1 MSVVITRPPPLVT
14 LQTKQKPQR
23 VFTLHSSP
31 NNVFAWTAPS
41 KNMKTATVVFRREY
55 DALLMAHMIESHVR
69 QRQEWP
75 SNDMKDFKL
84 DTGPMKSSEELQL
97 ISVRSWDFELLKVF
111 CVQAYLDMVTLTK
124 LTPSDDG
131 FRITG
136 EMISLDVPAEVYA
149 ERLSQLW
156 VLE

>member
-1 MSVVITRPPPLVT
+1 MSLVYTRPPPSLS

-23 VFTLHSSP
+23 VFTLHASP
-31 NNVFAWTAPS
+31 NNVFAWTAS
-41 KNMKTATVVFRREY
+41 NKNMKTATVVFRREY

-75 SNDMKDFKL
+75 SNNMKDFKL
-84 DTGPMKSSEELQL
+84 DTGPMNPDEDLHI

-136 EMISLDVPAEVYA
+136 EMISLDVPVEVYA

-156 VLE
+156 EV

>member
-1 MSVVITRPPPLVT
+1 MSLVITRPPPAVT
-14 LQTKQKPQR
+14 LQTKQKPSR

-31 NNVFAWTAPS
+31 NNVFAWNS
-41 KNMKTATVVFRREY
+41 SNKNMKTATVVFRREY

-84 DTGPMKSSEELQL
+84 DTGPMNPSEDLH
-97 ISVRSWDFELLKVF
+97 IITVRAWDFELLKVF

-124 LTPSDDG
+124 LTPSDSG

-136 EMISLDVPAEVYA
+136 EMISLDVPTEVYA
-149 ERLSQLW
+149 ERLSLLW
-156 VLE
+156 KSG

>member
-1 MSVVITRPPPLVT
+1 MSVVITRPPPSLS
-14 LQTKQKPQR
+14 LQTKQKSQR
-23 VFTLHSSP
+23 VFTLHSGE

-55 DALLMAHMIESHVR
+55 DALLMAHMIESHVH

-84 DTGPMKSSEELQL
+84 NTGPMNAFDDLR
-97 ISVRSWDFELLKVF
+97 IITVRSWDFELLKVF

-156 VLE
+156 EV

>member
-1 MSVVITRPPPLVT
+1 
-14 LQTKQKPQR
+14 
-23 VFTLHSSP
+23 
-31 NNVFAWTAPS
+31 
-41 KNMKTATVVFRREY
+41 MKTATVVFRREY

-84 DTGPMKSSEELQL
+84 DTGPMKSSEDLHI

-124 LTPSDDG
+124 LTPSDVG

-156 VLE
+156 EV